1 MKQGRKKFL
10 KQLGAGLFA
19 AGLPAIPLAA
29 DADESSMDT
38 IDFLDEGLPDDERYW
53 KRIARKYYAV
63 ADDYINLENGYYGI
77 QPKPVLQAFQN
88 NIITANEQAARFAR
102 KDYPAIAA
110 AAKKELAAF
119 LEVSDEEIIIT
130 RNATEALNIAIQ
142 GYPFKPGDEVLIT
155 GKQHP
160 LI

>member
-63 ADDYINLENGYYGI
+63 ADDYFWKYQMKRSSLPAML
-77 QPKPVLQAFQN
+77 PKL
-88 NIITANEQAARFAR
+88 
-102 KDYPAIAA
+102 
-110 AAKKELAAF
+110 
-119 LEVSDEEIIIT
+119 
-130 RNATEALNIAIQ
+130 
-142 GYPFKPGDEVLIT
+142 
-155 GKQHP
+155 
-160 LI
+160 